1 MKINDRINFVISIFL
16 EVVLAADIVIA
27 IVGQKVSL
35 TSFVCI
41 ALIAMLQIGV
51 NMLNDYYNRKN
62 SNKE

>member
-1 MKINDRINFVISIFL
+1 MKLNDRINFVISIFL

-35 TSFVCI
+35 ISFVCI